1 MLVAG
6 IIIVDATY
14 IEGQNSMGSLRAYD
28 LYKGRDASEKLFRAD
43 KTALGAGAMRVHS
56 NEAMETKTLVE
67 FVALIIR
74 NRIYNLLKDEMRR
87 LPVRKNFMT
96 VPAAMREL
104 EKIEMTRR
112 NGNEY
117 QLDFALTKTQKAI
130 LRSFGLDEEEVKKR
144 TAAYSERLRT
154 VDDRIQPDNEAEDEE
169 DAQAEKFED
178 C

>member
-1 MLVAG
+1 
-6 IIIVDATY
+6 
-14 IEGQNSMGSLRAYD
+14 
-28 LYKGRDASEKLFRAD
+28 
-43 KTALGAGAMRVHS
+43 
-56 NEAMETKTLVE
+56 
-67 FVALIIR
+67 
-74 NRIYNLLKDEMRR
+74 
-87 LPVRKNFMT
+87 MT

-169 DAQAEKFED
+169 DAQAEMFED

>member
-1 MLVAG
+1 
-6 IIIVDATY
+6 
-14 IEGQNSMGSLRAYD
+14 MGEYWCTD
-28 LYKGRDASEKLFRAD
+28 VRDSRSTLGEKRSTFQG
-43 KTALGAGAMRVHS
+43 K
-56 NEAMETKTLVE
+56 
-67 FVALIIR
+67 IQ
-74 NRIYNLLKDEMRR
+74 
-87 LPVRKNFMT
+87 
-96 VPAAMREL
+96 PAAMREL

-117 QLDFALTKTQKAI
+117 QLDFTLTKTQKAI

-144 TAAYSERLRT
+144 TAAYRERLRT